1 MMNVWLAKVLQI
13 KQKVG
18 MTLNKD
24 KCQFSQ
30 KSIMFLG
37 QLIDSS
43 GIRPDSGK
51 VKAIQTMPTPINIT
65 ELRGFLGKVNQ
76 LNKFTPNLADKTTPL
91 RDLLIKN
98 NQWIWGEAQQ
108 TSFKEVKYILT
119 STPVLALFNL
129 RAETVVSA
137 DVSSYGLHAVLMQK

>member
-1 MMNVWLAKVLQI
+1 MCLTDDVLAHGKTVSEHDERLAGKSLQI

-43 GIRPDSGK
+43 GIRPDPGK

-76 LNKFTPNLADKTTPL
+76 LNKFTPT
-91 RDLLIKN
+91 
-98 NQWIWGEAQQ
+98 
-108 TSFKEVKYILT
+108 
-119 STPVLALFNL
+119 
-129 RAETVVSA
+129 
-137 DVSSYGLHAVLMQK
+137 